1 MRLLVNEFCEKD
13 FSKLQ
18 VQNFEKSFSLLSNR
32 GIGVSK
38 RLINAL
44 DILRKEVG
52 GHSFDNPS
60 LDLVLIEQVQ
70 TGRNHVAATKTRGSL
85 RTYR

>member
-1 MRLLVNEFCEKD
+1 M
-13 FSKLQ
+13 
-18 VQNFEKSFSLLSNR
+18 
-32 GIGVSK
+32 SK

-52 GHSFDNPS
+52 SHSLDNPS